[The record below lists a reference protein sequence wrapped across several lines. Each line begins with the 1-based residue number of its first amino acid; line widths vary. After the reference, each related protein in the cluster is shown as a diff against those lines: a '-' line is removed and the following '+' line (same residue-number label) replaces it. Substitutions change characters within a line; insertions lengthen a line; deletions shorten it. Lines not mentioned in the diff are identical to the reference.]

1 MKNTQKHNN
10 DYKNIA
16 SIDSNFSLNG
26 NIDENTSYFKVTQKS
41 GEIEMIINEQYI
53 DYNDIENN
61 AENVNENHEKHENDD
76 LSEFS
81 QYRDY
86 EFDSDDDLESN
97 LDSNFDFDIIF
108 TPENNSELL
117 QITEIKSKIVN
128 RIKLN
133 ALDISYIKRLEDND
147 KFDLIKLFNHMV

>member
-10 DYKNIA
+10 DYKNIT

-26 NIDENTSYFKVTQKS
+26 SIDENTSYFKVTQKS
-41 GEIEMIINEQYI
+41 GEIEMIINEPYI
-53 DYNDIENN
+53 DYNDPENN
-61 AENVNENHEKHENDD
+61 TENDDVNNDENDD

-86 EFDSDDDLESN
+86 EFDSNDDLESN
-97 LDSNFDFDIIF
+97 LDFKFDFDIIF

-133 ALDISYIKRLEDND
+133 ALDISYIKRLEDCD